1 MKFKVILDGDVSM
14 IDFPFLINND
24 NWIIPKGWY
33 LLDNPINSKK
43 TKVLFNNEK
52 IPIKIIENIHIYYS
66 TDNNKKHKT
75 SVIKTDK
82 KININDIL
90 TK

>member
-1 MKFKVILDGDVSM
+1 MKFKVISEGNINM

-24 NWIIPKGWY
+24 NWLIPKGWY

-43 TKVLFNNEK
+43 IKVLYNDKK
-52 IPIKIIENIHIYYS
+52 IPIIIKENIHIYHIIN
-66 TDNNKKHKT
+66 DKKYKT